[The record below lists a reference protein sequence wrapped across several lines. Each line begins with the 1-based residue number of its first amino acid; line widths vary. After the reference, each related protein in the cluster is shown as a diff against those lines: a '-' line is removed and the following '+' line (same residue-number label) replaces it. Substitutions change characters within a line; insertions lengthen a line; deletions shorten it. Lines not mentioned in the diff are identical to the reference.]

1 MAGQLTSVM
10 SAFAATSPTRHGCAH
25 VRRTLSLLILI
36 AACSTRVEEA
46 RPEPPSGWDSA
57 IALTI
62 PVDKNPDPRILEV
75 DLEARIAEVEVIAG
89 TKTKMWTYN
98 GGLPGPLLRAKVG
111 DTLIVHFKNQLPEPT
126 TIHWHGLRVPADMDG
141 NGMVTVSSGG
151 SFDYRFTLPDAG
163 TFWYHPH
170 HHSAAQVGYGLYG
183 PLIVDDPTEPKLG
196 ADSTL
201 VLSDASID
209 DDGALL
215 VATTGGPLADLFGRE
230 GSYMLVN
237 GRERPMLHARAG
249 APIRLRMINAS
260 RSRFYRMALDGHDL
274 TLVGGD
280 GGLRELPFVTPETMI
295 VPGERV
301 EVVIVP
307 HGEPGKVWTLNW
319 LPFERGFGTAFARK
333 PEPILDLMI
342 DDLPAAV
349 APKMPARLR
358 TIEPIDTTGAIVQHV
373 ELTQMTDAA
382 KNTTLGING
391 KPFSAAEPLRAKV
404 FETNIFEVVNTTD
417 AHHPFHLHGFFFQ
430 ELGANGKP
438 ITAQWKDTLNIPMK
452 ETRRVIVRY
461 DDRPGMWMFHC
472 HILDHAE
479 LGMMGMLNLSADGKA
494 SHTSH

>member
-1 MAGQLTSVM
+1 MRRALLLCVL
-10 SAFAATSPTRHGCAH
+10 SACT
-25 VRRTLSLLILI
+25 
-36 AACSTRVEEA
+36 TRVEEA
-46 RPEPPSGWDSA
+46 RPEPPANWDSA

-75 DLEARIAEVEVIAG
+75 DLEARVTELEVLPG
-89 TKTKMWTYN
+89 KKTKMWTYN
-98 GGLPGPLLRAKVG
+98 GGLPGPLLRANVG

-126 TIHWHGLRVPADMDG
+126 TIHWHGLRIPADMDG
-141 NGMVTVSSGG
+141 NGMVTVPSGG

-170 HHSAAQVGYGLYG
+170 HRSAAQVGYGLYG
-183 PLIVDDPTEPKLG
+183 PLVVDDPRAPKLG

-209 DDGALL
+209 DDGTLL
-215 VATTGGPLADLFGRE
+215 NATTGGPIADLFGRE
-230 GSYMLVN
+230 GGHMLVN

-249 APIRLRMINAS
+249 APLRLRMINAS
-260 RSRFYRMALDGHDL
+260 RSRFYRMALDGHDF
-274 TLVGGD
+274 TIVGGD
-280 GGLRELPFVTPETMI
+280 GGLRETPLVNRETMI

-319 LPFERGFGTAFARK
+319 LPFERGFGTAFART
-333 PEPILDLMI
+333 PEPILDLRI

-349 APKMPARLR
+349 APKIPTRLR
-358 TIEPIDTTGAIVQHV
+358 TIEAIDTAGAIVRRI

-382 KNTTLGING
+382 KTTTLGING
-391 KPFSAAEPLRAKV
+391 KPFSMAEPLRAKV
-404 FETNIFEVVNTTD
+404 FETDIFEVVNTTD

-430 ELGANGKP
+430 ELGPDGRP
-438 ITAQWKDTLNIPMK
+438 MTSEWKDTLNIPMK

-479 LGMMGMLNLSADGKA
+479 LGMMGMLDLAGATSAA
-494 SHTSH
+494 AAAHTH